1 MEKKMKIIKTLSAA
15 ALFCLICPSVQ
26 AASPSSEQ
34 GVQAGFKTID
44 AQTLHQWIQ
53 SQTPM
58 ILVDARG
65 NKYFDGVLIETAQ
78 RLPSD
83 ASDDLITQLL
93 PNKDQQIVVYCA
105 GEGCPASEILANRLA
120 VAGYTQVYDY
130 HGGIKEW
137 TSLNKPTTTVK

>member
-1 MEKKMKIIKTLSAA
+1 MKIINALSAA
-15 ALFCLICPSVQ
+15 ALLCLSCPEAQATSAQTEQDVQ
-26 AASPSSEQ
+26 VA
-34 GVQAGFKTID
+34 FKAID
-44 AQTLHQWIQ
+44 AQTLHQLIQ

-65 NKYFDGVLIETAQ
+65 DKYFDGVLIETAQ

-105 GEGCPASEILANRLA
+105 GEGCPASENLANRLA
-120 VAGYTQVYDY
+120 AAGYTQVYDY

-137 TSLNKPTTTVK
+137 MSLNNPTTTVK